1 MSKKKTSPWLWAL
14 VCVLLL
20 SGIYGINYVL
30 LQRPLATVVQA
41 NPENQ
46 GIRFFVHYGYFVN
59 PSELVIDVWH
69 VDNHKTPI
77 DVFRVLLQYAKRL
90 ELQATSFSQVKL
102 ASKGKVKFVLSGDY
116 FKQLGQEYG
125 EQNPMYSARTFP
137 ENVYTPT
144 GERAF
149 ESWSGGLLGVA
160 QKQLE
165 DFKSFHQQWY
175 IGDLGNNP

>member
-1 MSKKKTSPWLWAL
+1 MSKKKTSPLLWVL
-14 VCVLLL
+14 VGFLLL
-20 SGIYGINYVL
+20 SGVYGVNYGL
-30 LQRPLATVVQA
+30 LQHPLTTVVQG

-69 VDNHKTPI
+69 VDGNKSAI
-77 DVFRVLLQYAKRL
+77 DVFRVLLQYAQRL
-90 ELQATSFSQVKL
+90 ELQGTSFSQVKL
-102 ASKGKVKFVLSGDY
+102 ASKGKVKFVLTGAY

-125 EQNPMYSARTFP
+125 EQNPMYTARTFA
-137 ENVYTPT
+137 ENVYTPG

-149 ESWSGGLLGVA
+149 ESWTGGLLGVA
-160 QKQLE
+160 EKQLK

-175 IGDLGNNP
+175 IGDLGGTP